1 MTEVARV
8 QSEVHSGVVVGYGSI
23 GRRHAQLLAGMV
35 RVLVLVDA
43 QESARSRGESDFP
56 AARVASSLDS
66 VYDEMDWA
74 SSVAVIATW
83 GPSHAEIF
91 HALADRGVRRILCE
105 KPMAHSVTL
114 AAGMVERAKR
124 DGITL
129 GVNHYVRYMGL
140 APALARFAA
149 AHGLGEPE
157 SLVVAGGAAC
167 LLTNGLHWID
177 FATELFGAEPCSVVS
192 TASGDPI
199 NPRSSDL
206 RLYGGT
212 AVFEFS
218 GGREAVLCFSNQSSV
233 APDVCVYFRDAV
245 VETDGSFACI
255 RIRRRDPG
263 AVARSPAIT
272 RTGPASEPLFDG
284 LLPGIVPFPGS
295 MEGALAEVVR
305 GGLVT
310 CPATL
315 GAAAVGSCIGLLL
328 AAREGRTVE
337 LPLDPASPEGRERW
351 LIS

>member
-43 QESARSRGESDFP
+43 QESARSRGESAFP
-56 AARVASSLDS
+56 TARVASSLDS

-114 AAGMVERAKR
+114 AAGMVERAER

-129 GVNHYVRYMGL
+129 GVNHYVRYMRV

-233 APDVCVYFRDAV
+233 APDVCMYFRDAV

-263 AVARSPAIT
+263 AVARSPAINSD
-272 RTGPASEPLFDG
+272 RSRLGASLRRAASGDHPIPRLDG
-284 LLPGIVPFPGS
+284 ERPRRGGAWWPRDLPGNPGRCRRR
-295 MEGALAEVVR
+295 L
-305 GGLVT
+305 
-310 CPATL
+310 
-315 GAAAVGSCIGLLL
+315 CIGLLL

-337 LPLDPASPEGRERW
+337 LPLDPTSPEGRERW